1 MEGEKVYRKGILV
14 LVVVLLAGCWDERL
28 YKNSSVVTLVGVDG
42 TIGDYTGYY
51 AYPKTTANQ
60 NEIMII
66 ESTGLSPRDVRNK
79 TNLKIEQTLD
89 LSELSAILVSNDTV
103 KAPLY
108 DILDIYFRDPQNPI
122 TIKIAITEGEVK
134 PYMEITKNLADSAG
148 GYYQRFIESSEEN
161 TIYPKL
167 DLQTVGS
174 MLFDNAIDIALPYI
188 KMNEEENRAEAA
200 GVALFSGQTFTGKV
214 LDPKQSLIMLLLM
227 KQASKQARLTYMWH
241 LDGNEIPVTS
251 EVIHV
256 KRKWTVNE
264 QLKTIKMD
272 YTIEIEV
279 DEFSHDKL
287 YKDYI
292 LDDVQ
297 TMIQNKVQADFEEV
311 LKILQ
316 EQKSDTLGIGRH
328 IRSYHPK
335 MFKEDWHEQ
344 FVTLSLEPKVKVK
357 VIRTGVLR

>member
-1 MEGEKVYRKGILV
+1 MYRKGIML

-42 TIGDYTGYY
+42 YIGEYTGYY

-60 NEIMII
+60 SEIMII
-66 ESTGLSPRDVRNK
+66 ESTGLSPRDVRDKANM
-79 TNLKIEQTLD
+79 KIEQTLD
-89 LSELSAILVSNDTV
+89 LSELSTILISDKTV

-122 TIKIAITEGEVK
+122 TIKIAITEGDVK
-134 PYMEITKNLADSAG
+134 PYMDLTKNLADSAG
-148 GYYQRFIESSEEN
+148 GYYQRFIESSEDN

-174 MLFDNAIDIALPYI
+174 LLFDNAIDNAIPYI
-188 KMNEEENRAEAA
+188 KMNDTENRAEAA
-200 GVALFSGQTFTGKV
+200 GVALFSGSTFTGEV
-214 LDPKQSLIMLLLM
+214 LDSKQSLIMLLLM
-227 KQASKQARLTYMWH
+227 NQASQHARITYMLT
-241 LDGNEIPVTS
+241 LDDKEIPITS
-251 EVIHV
+251 EVIHI

-264 QLKTIKMD
+264 ALKTIKMN
-272 YTIEIEV
+272 YTIDIEV

-287 YKDYI
+287 YESNI
-292 LDDVQ
+292 RDDVQ
-297 TMIQNKVQADFEEV
+297 AMLQKKVQADFEEV

-344 FVTLSLEPKVKVK
+344 FASLTLEPKVKVK
-357 VIRTGVLR
+357 IIRTGVLR